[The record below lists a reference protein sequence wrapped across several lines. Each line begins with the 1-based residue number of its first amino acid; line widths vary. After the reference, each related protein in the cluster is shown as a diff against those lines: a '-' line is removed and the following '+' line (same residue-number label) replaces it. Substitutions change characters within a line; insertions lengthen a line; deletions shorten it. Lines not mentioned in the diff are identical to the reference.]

1 MLNIQLKTPI
11 HANLGELTPAQIE
24 KVKKFLSYT
33 NKTAVHG
40 ISRLKRNRWLL
51 RDDPEEWQ
59 KQMNELEANKKKNL
73 FKDNCWTYSGLVD
86 DIGRILKTDINI
98 TKDFEY
104 PEFKMIP
111 WLKPLE
117 FDLRLEQL
125 SSIKKLLQVKH
136 GGIEMATGVGKSA
149 IIMTL
154 CKLMGIKAIVVT
166 PSTSIFKGL
175 LKDFNYHIGKKYVGA
190 YGDGKKQ
197 IDKLIT
203 ICVSKSLTTLVPGSK
218 EYKFFNDAKVVLCDE
233 SHTLP
238 ANTLETVCHGVL
250 ANAPYRFFFS
260 ATQTRNDGAEKL
272 LRGIIGPIV
281 ESLTANEA
289 IKKRYLAKPRFKV
302 VGVKSTNPKFFS
314 SDAISMKRQHYLKNE
329 NIAKLAADIANRSY
343 RLLGHQSLILV
354 DDLDQIRRIGQYLKV
369 PFDYAHG
376 TKTKKLLEK
385 IGLLKTD
392 VQEKVD
398 DFNDGKI
405 PVLIGTSAV
414 QMGTNFKP
422 VNNLI
427 MCQGGT
433 SPIAIPQ
440 GLGRGTRLSDKKD
453 IDPTDGRQ
461 FFNVWDFDVMGID
474 KMEKQLEKRL
484 AMYEEIWPD
493 IIKVMGWING

>member
-1 MLNIQLKTPI
+1 MLNVQLKTPI
-11 HANLGELTPAQIE
+11 HAHLGELDAFQKE

-51 RDDPEEWQ
+51 REDPTEWQ
-59 KQMNELEANKKKNL
+59 RQMDGHVANQKKCL
-73 FKDNCWTYSGLVD
+73 FKESSWTYSGLVH
-86 DIGRILKTDINI
+86 DIAKILKTDINI

-104 PEFKMIP
+104 PEFRMIP
-111 WLKPLE
+111 WQTPLDFE
-117 FDLRLEQL
+117 LRPEQL
-125 SSIKKLLQVKH
+125 SSIKKLLIVKH
-136 GGIEMATGVGKSA
+136 GGVEMATGIGKSA

-154 CKLMGIKAIVVT
+154 CKLMGIKAVIVT

-175 LKDFNYHIGKKYVGA
+175 LKDFNRHIGPKYVGA

-197 IDKLIT
+197 INKLIT
-203 ICVSKSLTTLVPGSK
+203 ICVSKSLTTLEPDSK
-218 EYKFFNDAKVVLCDE
+218 AYKFFSDAKVMLCDE

-238 ANTLETVCHGVL
+238 ANTLESVCHGVL
-250 ANAPYRFFFS
+250 ANVPYRFFFS

-272 LRGIIGPIV
+272 LRGIIGTIV
-281 ESLTANEA
+281 ESLTAKEA
-289 IKKRYLAKPRFKV
+289 IEKRYLAKPRFKIV
-302 VGVKSTNPKFFS
+302 SVKSTRPKYFS
-314 SDAISMKRQHYLKNE
+314 KDAISMKRQHYLKNE

-354 DDLDQIRRIGQYLKV
+354 DDLDQIRMISQYLKV

-376 TKTKKLLEK
+376 TKAKKSLEK
-385 IGLLKTD
+385 IGLVKTD

-398 DFNDGKI
+398 DFNDGTI

-414 QMGTNFKP
+414 STGTNFKP

-433 SPIAIPQ
+433 SSIAIPQ
-440 GLGRGTRLSDKKD
+440 GLGRGTRLSDKKL
-453 IDPTDGRQ
+453 IDLSDGRQ
-461 FFNVWDFDVMGID
+461 FFNVWDFRVVGTE
-474 KMEKQLEKRL
+474 KMEKQLKVRL
-484 AMYEEIWPD
+484 EMYEEIWPD
-493 IIKVMGWING
+493 IQEVMGWLNG